1 MTDMPE
7 MTPVESSSL
16 SAVGQDADTL
26 YVVFVSGLVYRY
38 FMVPHRVYAELLAAP
53 SHGQYFNEV
62 VRDHFPSE
70 RLG

>member
-1 MTDMPE
+1 MTPLPA
-7 MTPVESSSL
+7 MTPVASSSL
-16 SAVGQDADTL
+16 AEVGHDNDTL

-38 FMVPHRVYAELLAAP
+38 FMVPHRIYAELLVAP

-70 RLG
+70 RLT